1 MRRLLAGLTLLLLNQ
16 GAFAATTQPLSGHT
30 LLLFGESHMVIYD
43 HLISTLPDE
52 LVRQGAKVFSYGA
65 CGATPSYWLTTK
77 SVSCSASRIDDGPVR
92 ERPADIARTQPI
104 GTLIDKHHPDLVVL
118 IIGDTMASYGSD
130 TMPKSWIWQEVT
142 SLTKEVKAHGTRCV
156 WVGPAWGQEGGR
168 YKKNNA
174 RVKEFSD
181 YLSTIVA
188 PCTYIDSLTFSK
200 MGEWG
205 APDGQH
211 LDGAGYEGWAK
222 GISNAVASPAIWS
235 AKP

>member
-1 MRRLLAGLTLLLLNQ
+1 MRRLLAGLALLLLNE
-16 GAFAATTQPLSGHT
+16 GAFAANAQPLAGHT

-65 CGATPSYWLTTK
+65 CGATASYWLTTK
-77 SVSCSASRIDDGPVR
+77 SVSCSATRIDDGPVR

-130 TMPKSWIWQEVT
+130 VMPKSWIWQEV
-142 SLTKEVKAHGTRCV
+142 SALTKEIKAHGTRCA

-211 LDGAGYEGWAK
+211 LDAAGYEGWAK

-235 AKP
+235 TKP